1 MIRNHFETNPA
12 VPGTPISPSP
22 ASTKAPMV
30 SGMVRP
36 IPAICSIRVIPV
48 ENTMQPMARNR
59 VPLMMAWLNRWLI
72 PPVSPVWLTSA
83 MPSMM

>member
-1 MIRNHFETNPA
+1 
-12 VPGTPISPSP
+12 
-22 ASTKAPMV
+22 MV

-36 IPAICSIRVIPV
+36 TPAMCSIRVMPV
-48 ENTMQPMARNR
+48 ENTMQPMARKSA
-59 VPLMMAWLNRWLI
+59 PLMIAWLKRWLM